1 MTEISPHLT
10 LVTGQDREE
19 IQSTANPTDAHNH
32 NLRADTIPANSPHS
46 TISHLK
52 LNKEAEHR
60 QENVLHISGHIQVT
74 NLFTNKTGHHQVTH
88 VGLTTINANV
98 TNDVAEKRSRE
109 LINYM
114 KKKVVEE
121 QITRKKKKTENAM
134 KSDDAKCNDGPTAS
148 NDANEQKFT
157 EDHQLQRCKKTYLL
171 KYQNR
176 T

>member
-1 MTEISPHLT
+1 MTEISPHQT
-10 LVTGQDREE
+10 LSTGQDREE

-88 VGLTTINANV
+88 VGMTTSNASV
-98 TNDVAEKRSRE
+98 MNDVAEKRSKE

-157 EDHQLQRCKKTYLL
+157 EDHQLQKCKKTYLL